1 VADTPHTDQ
10 ATSAMLRFERLLD
23 APVDKVWQYLVDPD
37 LRARWFMAGPTDARV
52 GGSIGL
58 TMDHDRLSDRDV
70 PTPERY
76 RPYIGHSW
84 SGASAARVSRT
95 SGRCMRRRK
104 RGWRRCWRRVAP
116 SVERMF
122 GPVGLR
128 ANAAAGRSP
137 AAWQAVAM
145 AGIQRPGM
153 RGPAYGVE
161 RARLPRAHHLL
172 LLGAAAD
179 DQCLQPQLPAQRQ
192 AQRQLAVDAAQY
204 ANQRHMPAHSRDR
217 APLGVFAVVDQLVRA
232 MRHISSQLPGHSSSR
247 NKGRRNVRHN
257 THP

>member
-1 VADTPHTDQ
+1 ADADQCRSATTSLYGLAGWMRETLGPPRSFSDGAHVAPRRGD
-10 ATSAMLRFERLLD
+10 
-23 APVDKVWQYLVDPD
+23 
-37 LRARWFMAGPTDARV
+37 
-52 GGSIGL
+52 
-58 TMDHDRLSDRDV
+58 
-70 PTPERY
+70 

-161 RARLPRAHHLL
+161 RARLQRAHHLL

-179 DQCLQPQLPAQRQ
+179 DQCLQ
-192 AQRQLAVDAAQY
+192 
-204 ANQRHMPAHSRDR
+204 
-217 APLGVFAVVDQLVRA
+217 
-232 MRHISSQLPGHSSSR
+232 
-247 NKGRRNVRHN
+247 
-257 THP
+257 